1 MDPPDRRGARLHRK
15 YGDRFVEAVLF
26 LSAVTS
32 ILVMVLIFYFLTYES
47 LLAFKEMG
55 LKAMLLGPK
64 WHPAGDIFGMAP
76 IIWSSILVTFI
87 ALFINIL
94 VGVPLA
100 IYLSELA
107 GPRSREILKPAIEL
121 LAGVPS
127 IVYGFLGVLVLVV
140 YLERSFLMLTGR
152 SILAVSILLGIMFI
166 PALATIC
173 EDALRAVP
181 KEFKEGSLAL
191 GATEWQTV
199 RYVTLPAASSGVIAA
214 VILNVGR
221 IIGETMA
228 ALLVVGNVAR
238 LPTPLFDAF
247 DRGAI
252 FTSVIAGEMGEVAH
266 GSLHYHSLFAVGFV
280 LLVIVT
286 ILNISA
292 DLVRSMIQKKFGEY

>member
-1 MDPPDRRGARLHRK
+1 M
-15 YGDRFVEAVLF
+15 YGDRFVEAILF
-26 LSAVTS
+26 FAAITS
-32 ILVMVLIFYFLTYES
+32 IMAMVLIFYFLTYES
-47 LLAFKEMG
+47 ILAFGEVGIFDMI
-55 LKAMLLGPK
+55 LGQK
-64 WHPAGDIFGMAP
+64 WHPSGDIYGMMP
-76 IIWSSILVTFI
+76 IIIGSILITII
-87 ALFINIL
+87 ALIINIL
-94 VGVPLA
+94 VGIPLA

-107 GPRSREILKPAIEL
+107 GPKTREILKPAIEL

-127 IVYGFLGVLVLVV
+127 IVYGFLGVLILVV
-140 YLERSFLMLTGR
+140 YLERSFQMLTGR
-152 SILAVSILLGIMFI
+152 SILAGAILLGVMFI
-166 PALATIC
+166 PALTTIC

-191 GATEWQTV
+191 GATEWQTI
-199 RYVTLPAASSGVIAA
+199 RNVTLPAASSGIIAA
-214 VILNVGR
+214 VILNIGR

-238 LPTPLFDAF
+238 LPFPFFDAF

-266 GSLHYHSLFAVGFV
+266 GSLHYHSLFAVGFI

-292 DLVRSMIQKKFGEY
+292 DMIRYRIQKKFGGY